1 MNYGFIKAAAII
13 PQVLPANTEFNRE
26 EIVKAV
32 KEAASRGANF
42 ALLPE
47 LSLTGY
53 TCGDLFLNPL
63 LINAALKQ
71 LLTAAQQTKA
81 LDIVIILGLPLLFEG
96 KLINAAAVLY
106 KGEVLGISPKTF
118 LPNYKEF
125 YEKRY
130 FSSAADIQNKTII
143 IGGKEIPLGTDLLF
157 KTKDAVFT
165 VEICEDLW
173 APIPPSSF
181 AAQAGAEII
190 FNLSASDELTG
201 KYQYLK
207 SLASQQSARCLAG
220 YVYAS
225 CGFGESTSDAVFAGN
240 AFIFE
245 NGTLL
250 EKSERFS
257 LKPQIIISEID
268 VQALRNERLANTT
281 FKDCASNCKKEYRT
295 VEINSGAKEIKLSR
309 KINSSPFV
317 PQGFAAEE
325 RFSEITEI
333 QAAALAKR
341 IMHTKARK
349 LVIGVSG
356 GLDSTLALLI
366 CKKTLDRLN
375 LPASDI
381 LAVTMPGFG
390 TTDRTYRNAVK
401 LIKLLGADFKEID
414 IKQACLTHFK
424 DIGHNKNLKDSV
436 YENAQARERTQILMD
451 LANKYGGLV
460 IGTGDMSELAL
471 GWATFNGDHMSMY
484 GVNCGVP
491 KTLVKHL
498 VKYLAQKSDNSA
510 VKNILLDIIDTP
522 ISPELLPADKSG
534 KIAQKT
540 EDLVGPY
547 ELHDFF
553 LYYFLRYNFEP
564 KKILFL
570 AQYAFQGKY
579 SKNQILKW
587 LKVFFKRFFT
597 QQFKRSCLPD
607 GPKIGSAAISPR
619 ADLRLPSDIG
629 GDLWLKDIDEDK

>member
-32 KEAASRGANF
+32 KEAATRGADF

-47 LSLTGY
+47 LALTGY

-63 LINAALKQ
+63 LSNSALQQ
-71 LLTAAQQTKA
+71 LLIAAKQTKA
-81 LDIVIILGLPLLFEG
+81 LDIVIILGLPFSFEG
-96 KLINAAAVLY
+96 KLLNAAAVLH
-106 KGEVLGISPKTF
+106 KGQIMGIVPKTF

-130 FSSAADIQNKTII
+130 FFSAADIKNKTVNIE
-143 IGGKEIPLGTDLLF
+143 GKEIPLGADLLF
-157 KTKDAVFT
+157 KTKNAVFCA
-165 VEICEDLW
+165 EICEDLW
-173 APIPPSSF
+173 ATLPPSSY
-181 AAQAGAEII
+181 AATAGAEII

-201 KYQYLK
+201 KYRYLK
-207 SLASQQSARCLAG
+207 DLIRQQSARCMAG

-240 AFIFE
+240 AFICE
-245 NGTLL
+245 NGTML
-250 EKSERFS
+250 EQSERFS
-257 LKPQIIISEID
+257 LKAQTIMTEID
-268 VQALRNERLANTT
+268 IQALRNERLANTT
-281 FKDCASNCKKEYRT
+281 FGDCAALCKKDYRT
-295 VEINSGAKEIKLSR
+295 VEINSSAKGIKLSR
-309 KINSSPFV
+309 KINPNPFV
-317 PQGFAAEE
+317 PQGSNAEE
-325 RFSEITEI
+325 RFAEITEI
-333 QAAALAKR
+333 QSAALAKR
-341 IMHTKARK
+341 ILHTKARK

-366 CKKTLDRLN
+366 CKKTLDKLN
-375 LPASDI
+375 LPPNNI

-414 IKQACLTHFK
+414 IKQSCLLHFK
-424 DIGHNKNLKDSV
+424 EIGHNKNLKDAV

-498 VKYLAQKSDNSA
+498 VKYLAQKNDNSD
-510 VKNILLDIIDTP
+510 VKNILLDIVDTP
-522 ISPELLPADKSG
+522 ISPELLPADKNG
-534 KIAQKT
+534 KITQKT

-553 LYYFLRYNFEP
+553 LYYFLRYNFAP
-564 KKILFL
+564 NKIMFL
-570 AQYAFQGKY
+570 AQYAFKNKY
-579 SKNQILKW
+579 TTGQIQKW
-587 LKVFFKRFFT
+587 LTVFFKRFFS

-629 GDLWLKDIDEDK
+629 GDLWLKDIDENR

>member
-32 KEAASRGANF
+32 KEASSRGANF

-63 LINAALKQ
+63 LINSALEQ
-71 LLTAAQQTKA
+71 LLITAKQTKA

-96 KLINAAAVLY
+96 KLINAAAVLH
-106 KGEVLGISPKTF
+106 KGEIMGIVPKTF

-125 YEKRY
+125 SEKRY
-130 FSSAADIQNKTII
+130 FSSAADIQNKMIT
-143 IGGKEIPLGTDLLF
+143 IGGKEVPLGADLLF
-157 KTKDAVFT
+157 KTKDAAFT

-201 KYQYLK
+201 KYLYLK
-207 SLASQQSARCLAG
+207 DLVKQQSARCLAG
-220 YVYAS
+220 YVYTS

-250 EKSERFS
+250 EQSERFS
-257 LKPQIIISEID
+257 LKPQIIMSEID
-268 VQALRNERLANTT
+268 IQALRNERLTNTT
-281 FKDCASNCKKEYRT
+281 FKDCAANRKKEYRT

-309 KINSSPFV
+309 KINPSPFV
-317 PQGFAAEE
+317 PQGLAAEE

-333 QAAALAKR
+333 QSAALAKR
-341 IMHTKARK
+341 VLHTKARK

-366 CKKTLDRLN
+366 CKKTLDKLN

-424 DIGHNKNLKDSV
+424 DIGHNKNVKDSV

-510 VKNILLDIIDTP
+510 IKNILLDIVDTP

-570 AQYAFQGKY
+570 AQNAFQGKC
-579 SKNQILKW
+579 SKGQISKW
-587 LKVFFKRFFT
+587 LRVFFRRFFT

-607 GPKIGSAAISPR
+607 GPKIGSAALSPR

-629 GDLWLKDIDEDK
+629 GDLWLKDIDEDR